1 MSPLGR
7 LLRNRRAG
15 ETHLAWNMP
24 NLQGPEVLTLTSRN
38 FDDGGAI
45 PLQHC
50 AKPIGGDDLSP
61 HLAWTLLP
69 PGTAQLLLVVEDTDV
84 PIGKPAV
91 HCLALIDPAAE
102 AVADAV
108 TGADAGA
115 GHLDLGALA
124 AKQPGPGVRVL
135 RSTIGRG
142 YHGPAPI
149 KGHGPHHY
157 NFQLFALGRPLGG
170 NPDATPPDRARPRA
184 LLSAVTSPVLARGRL
199 TGVFER

>member
-7 LLRNRRAG
+7 LLHNRRAG
-15 ETHLAWNMP
+15 DTHTAWNLP
-24 NLQGPEVLTLTSRN
+24 NLQGPELLTLTSTD
-38 FDDGGAI
+38 FGDGDTI
-45 PLQHC
+45 PLANC
-50 AKPIGGDDLSP
+50 AKPIGGHDLSP
-61 HLAWTLLP
+61 HLAWTSLP
-69 PGTAQLLLVVEDTDV
+69 TGTAQLLLVVEDVDV
-84 PIGKPAV
+84 PMGKPAV

-102 AVADAV
+102 
-108 TGADAGA
+108 
-115 GHLDLGALA
+115 HLQPGALA

-157 NFQLFALGRPLGG
+157 VFQLFALDSPLDGG
-170 NPDATPPDRARPRA
+170 PGATSPDRARPRA
-184 LLSAVTSPVLARGRL
+184 LLSTVTTPVLDRGRL